1 MSFLSWFAKN
11 AESYNKGLLSLMS
24 GGGVWIVVVDMING
38 ILCWLMS
45 IMANITSTMS
55 ELYSKSF
62 ELFRFMYS
70 EKVVSLFQGWIQ
82 FIWIPIAVGLFI
94 LGFNMINGEDS
105 IDTKKSMSKKY
116 LQNVVILLVALVGFP
131 MIFMGVN
138 ESTTMVWYDTSQSG
152 KGANGNDVANQTNA
166 GIADI
171 LIAKDSNGQNAL
183 IAANEEF
190 ANSGSSNFFSANKVQ
205 SIISQNIYDM

>member
-1 MSFLSWFAKN
+1 
-11 AESYNKGLLSLMS
+11 MS

-171 LIAKDSNGQNAL
+171 LIAKDNNGQNAL

-190 ANSGSSNFFSANKVQ
+190 ANLGSSNFFSAN
-205 SIISQNIYDM
+205 

>member
-38 ILCWLMS
+38 ILCWLMA

-82 FIWIPIAVGLFI
+82 YLWIPIAVGLFI

-152 KGANGNDVANQTNA
+152 KEQTA
-166 GIADI
+166 TMLQIKQMQA
-171 LIAKDSNGQNAL
+171 
-183 IAANEEF
+183 
-190 ANSGSSNFFSANKVQ
+190 
-205 SIISQNIYDM
+205 

>member
-70 EKVVSLFQGWIQ
+70 EKVVSLFK
-82 FIWIPIAVGLFI
+82 A
-94 LGFNMINGEDS
+94 GFSSFGF
-105 IDTKKSMSKKY
+105 
-116 LQNVVILLVALVGFP
+116 LLLLVCL
-131 MIFMGVN
+131 
-138 ESTTMVWYDTSQSG
+138 Y
-152 KGANGNDVANQTNA
+152 
-166 GIADI
+166 
-171 LIAKDSNGQNAL
+171 
-183 IAANEEF
+183 
-190 ANSGSSNFFSANKVQ
+190 SA
-205 SIISQNIYDM
+205 SI

>member
-105 IDTKKSMSKKY
+105 IHKEINEQKVFAKCCYFACCSCRISDDFYGRKRVNNY
-116 LQNVVILLVALVGFP
+116 GLV
-131 MIFMGVN
+131 
-138 ESTTMVWYDTSQSG
+138 
-152 KGANGNDVANQTNA
+152 
-166 GIADI
+166 
-171 LIAKDSNGQNAL
+171 
-183 IAANEEF
+183 
-190 ANSGSSNFFSANKVQ
+190 
-205 SIISQNIYDM
+205 